1 MQIVTIHNNESFITN
16 INNIQSYSKN
26 NLKHSKSREK
36 YFGKY
41 NNQSKKN
48 LFKYNNRNSFHSLS
62 PNQNRN
68 NNLNKN
74 KYKNDP
80 FRAASKHKTNFGYV
94 YSVGGIPCRLDFI
107 GNMKLRWSIPPK
119 EIDYDP
125 LLEICFEGLL
135 ETEHPYNFIAR
146 ECIKE
151 LLKEENSYDKVLP
164 LLPKLLVHCR
174 RALEC
179 NIEQVFL
186 NAMDIVLLLSNLLKE
201 KMNKYLYLILQPINK
216 RSFKMKYKEKV
227 FDLLR
232 VIENNGGEGTYY
244 LIKNKIPT
252 YTSLL

>member
-1 MQIVTIHNNESFITN
+1 MQIVTIHNNDSFITN
-16 INNIQSYSKN
+16 INNINNNS
-26 NLKHSKSREK
+26 NLKHSKSRQK
-36 YFGKY
+36 YTGRF
-41 NNQSKKN
+41 NENSNQKLMIQHKKN
-48 LFKYNNRNSFHSLS
+48 YFHSLS
-62 PNQNRN
+62 PNQNKN
-68 NNLNKN
+68 IIKKN

-107 GNMKLRWSIPPK
+107 GNMKIRWSIPPNQL
-119 EIDYDP
+119 DYDP
-125 LLEICFEGLL
+125 ILEICFEGLL

-151 LLKEENSYDKVLP
+151 LIKAENSYNKILP

-174 RALEC
+174 KALEC
-179 NIEQVFL
+179 DIEEVFL
-186 NAMDIVLLLSNLLKE
+186 NAMDIVGLLSNLVKE

-227 FDLLR
+227 FDLLKD
-232 VIENNGGEGTYY
+232 IENNGGEETYY

-252 YTSLL
+252 YTSAL